1 MSPEELEATREGA
14 NVDYAPDIAY
24 EDWQAMA
31 RALLAH
37 IDSQAVTINNLAAA
51 LDEAK
56 VDQVNFSSA
65 CQEELDTQA
74 AQIEALK
81 EKLVSM
87 TTTAIWKASYDSLT
101 GKYTISVTASQN
113 GQNVNLPVKTYA
125 TVGSV
130 VLGKTTSDTK
140 LNLLGYGEV
149 SLDKVEQIAL

>member
-1 MSPEELEATREGA
+1 MDRKETMESSKINVRGPAMTPEELEATREGA

-24 EDWQAMA
+24 DDWQAMA

-81 EKLVSM
+81 EKLVEER
-87 TTTAIWKASYDSLT
+87 AWF
-101 GKYTISVTASQN
+101 
-113 GQNVNLPVKTYA
+113 
-125 TVGSV
+125 
-130 VLGKTTSDTK
+130 
-140 LNLLGYGEV
+140 
-149 SLDKVEQIAL
+149 IALEEGYWFEDCMELVDLPGQKSQLTLINEARQQLKAEMPEVDWE

>member
-81 EKLVSM
+81 EMLVSM

-101 GKYTISVTASQN
+101 GKYTISDADAEKMARQ
-113 GQNVNLPVKTYA
+113 QLKAEMP
-125 TVGSV
+125 
-130 VLGKTTSDTK
+130 
-140 LNLLGYGEV
+140 EV
-149 SLDKVEQIAL
+149 EWE

>member
-81 EKLVSM
+81 EKLVEERANM
-87 TTTAIWKASYDSLT
+87 MMLKKAQA
-101 GKYTISVTASQN
+101 GI
-113 GQNVNLPVKTYA
+113 
-125 TVGSV
+125 
-130 VLGKTTSDTK
+130 
-140 LNLLGYGEV
+140 NLLLKKIEV
-149 SLDKVEQIAL
+149 FVHKKEYLIEARQQLKADPDLQKAGVTWDE

>member
-81 EKLVSM
+81 EKL
-87 TTTAIWKASYDSLT
+87 IQER
-101 GKYTISVTASQN
+101 GKYIAVYEEDEWDFDDLPELDAREYIRTAHQ
-113 GQNVNLPVKTYA
+113 QLKAEMPEVNW
-125 TVGSV
+125 
-130 VLGKTTSDTK
+130 D
-140 LNLLGYGEV
+140 E
-149 SLDKVEQIAL
+149 